1 MQSVTGDSDAVGVGM
16 VKAFTL
22 LGIQGVQA
30 IEQEVAKLQEAL
42 TQVRRPPDEQPGDKE
57 AVVWR

>member
-1 MQSVTGDSDAVGVGM
+1 M